1 MKARL
6 QERSRERGFTLIE
19 LLVVLAIL
27 GLLATLVAPRLIK
40 YLGQAK
46 TQTAKLQI
54 EKLSGILDIYHLDVG
69 HYPTQEEGLQALAER
84 PMDEGN
90 WNGPYVKKREE
101 LNDPWGRIYIYRY
114 PGEHGEYDLYSLG
127 ASGKEGGEGEDRE
140 VTNW

>member
-6 QERSRERGFTLIE
+6 QRGMRQQGFTLVE

-54 EKLSGILDIYHLDVG
+54 QKLSGILDIYHLDIG
-69 HYPTQEEGLQALAER
+69 RYPTQEEGLEALAQR
-84 PMDEGN
+84 PTELDN
-90 WNGPYVKKREE
+90 WNGPYVKKHEE
-101 LNDPWGRIYIYRY
+101 LNDPWGRIYIYRF

-127 ASGKEGGEGEDRE
+127 ASGKGGGEGEDRE

>member
-1 MKARL
+1 MKARVHGG
-6 QERSRERGFTLIE
+6 SRQQGFTLVE

-54 EKLSGILDIYHLDVG
+54 QKLSGILDIYHLDVG
-69 HYPTQEEGLQALAER
+69 RYPAQETGIEALAQR
-84 PMDEGN
+84 PAELDN
-90 WNGPYVKKREE
+90 WNGPYVKKQEE
-101 LNDPWGRIYIYRY
+101 LNDPWGHIYIYRS
-114 PGEHGEYDLYSLG
+114 PGQHGDYDLYSLG
-127 ASGKEGGEGEDRE
+127 ADGKEGGEGEDRD

>member
-1 MKARL
+1 MNART
-6 QERSRERGFTLIE
+6 QGRSGQQGFTLIE

-40 YLGQAK
+40 YLGEAK
-46 TQTAKLQI
+46 TQTARLQI
-54 EKLSGILDIYHLDVG
+54 QKISGILDIYHLDVG
-69 HYPTQEEGLQALAER
+69 RYPTQEEGLDALAQR
-84 PMDEGN
+84 PADLEN

-101 LNDPWGRIYIYRY
+101 LNDPWGRIYIYRF